1 MFLKEFTYTID
12 IIKKL
17 ISLIKLSKLESQN
30 WYIIVLIKKVIINIY
45 NK

>member
-17 ISLIKLSKLESQN
+17 INLIKLSKLESQN